1 MAEKND
7 VKLIN
12 ECLKGNGESLGVL
25 VKRYLKLIY
34 GFVLRYVRNE
44 RDAEDLTQEIFVKAW
59 RNLKQFDQK
68 RNFQAWVFGIA
79 KNTCI
84 DFFRK
89 EKALPFSEFSA
100 YGGSAFGGE
109 NENGENFLANTLID
123 PSPLPDELSE
133 KKNTKNILEAT
144 ISQLSPKYRLV
155 LNLYYNNNL
164 TLREIAES
172 LKEPLHTIKSRHRR
186 ALIQLKKL
194 LPEL

>member
-7 VKLIN
+7 IELIN
-12 ECLKGNGESLGVL
+12 ECLKGNNESLGVL
-25 VKRYLKLIY
+25 VKRYLKPIY
-34 GFVLRYVRNE
+34 GFVLRNVRNE

-79 KNTCI
+79 KNACI

-89 EKALPFSEFSA
+89 EKALPFSEFETEEGKNIIA
-100 YGGSAFGGE
+100 D
-109 NENGENFLANTLID
+109 TLID
-123 PSPLPDELSE
+123 PAPLPDELSE
-133 KKNTKNILEAT
+133 KRNTKNILEAT
-144 ISQLSPKYRLV
+144 INQLSPKYRLV
-155 LNLYYNNNL
+155 LNLYYNSNL